1 MAAVT
6 SPPVADASAPD
17 SSLAAALKAQEYLQA
32 RLTATSETTSFR
44 SIPIIDLSPSF
55 SSSLEARQLVARQIN
70 EACTTVGFFYITGHG
85 IPKNVCDGTLK
96 LAERFFHELPQA
108 SKEAIHMKQSE
119 HFRGYEPAAF
129 SSVNNFTS
137 KETKEAF
144 NWGYEAGL
152 DPTGGDGKYVE
163 LDGSKEAAVNLWPQ
177 ESELPG
183 FYKGIAEYY
192 GHVSSSNIQ
201 VATQML
207 ILPQVLQLSRHLF
220 QLFALSLALP
230 EEYFESLVTHP
241 GGIARLIRYP
251 PSSNP
256 KPLSALSEDEEIGLG
271 AHTDYEC
278 FTLLL
283 QDSNPGLEI
292 LSPDGHW
299 ISAEP
304 VDGGIVVNVADF
316 LMRWT
321 NGVYKSTVHRVV
333 NRTAKERYSIPL
345 FFSIN
350 YDEMVETLPSCVG
363 EDNPSKFPP
372 ITAGRYVLDRLSLTV
387 KTGKY

>member
-1 MAAVT
+1 
-6 SPPVADASAPD
+6 
-17 SSLAAALKAQEYLQA
+17 
-32 RLTATSETTSFR
+32 
-44 SIPIIDLSPSF
+44 
-55 SSSLEARQLVARQIN
+55 
-70 EACTTVGFFYITGHG
+70 
-85 IPKNVCDGTLK
+85 
-96 LAERFFHELPQA
+96 
-108 SKEAIHMKQSE
+108 MKQSE

-152 DPTGGDGKYVE
+152 DPTDGDGKYVE
-163 LDGSKEAAVNLWPQ
+163 LDGSKEGAVNLWPQ

-220 QLFALSLALP
+220 RLFALSLALP

-304 VDGGIVVNVADF
+304 VRGGIVVNVADF

-350 YDEMVETLPSCVG
+350 YDEMVETLPSCVS